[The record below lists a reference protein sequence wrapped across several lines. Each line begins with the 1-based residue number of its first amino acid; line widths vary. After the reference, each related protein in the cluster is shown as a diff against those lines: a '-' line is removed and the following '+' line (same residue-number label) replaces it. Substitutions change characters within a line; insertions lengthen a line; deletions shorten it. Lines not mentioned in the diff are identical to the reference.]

1 MYANQL
7 FEAKDKKTR
16 LLKRLKR
23 KIRGVNHMGKY
34 KVEIDKNACQ
44 GFGACVELCPQFFQ
58 LSDVDGKTSFPVE
71 GAEKVMK
78 ENEVIAE
85 KLELDELECVRE
97 AAEACPFNAIHIV
110 NLETGEKL
118 I

>member
-1 MYANQL
+1 
-7 FEAKDKKTR
+7 
-16 LLKRLKR
+16 
-23 KIRGVNHMGKY
+23 VNYLGKFR
-34 KVEIDKNACQ
+34 VEIDKNACQ

-58 LSDVDGKTSFPVE
+58 LSDVDGKSIIE
-71 GAEKVMK
+71 GAKKVMK

-85 KLELDELECVRE
+85 TLELDKLECIEE

-110 NLETGEKL
+110 NVKNGEKL